1 MKRLNCTVKD
11 VFRRQNMIVNA
22 VRMLADNGYTEHA
35 ATYAVVRDNM
45 NNALAYVSAHMDMD
59 EYRAAELYLN
69 SKKTEKEV
77 ADIAYFTDRT
87 VRRHICKACDLIAR
101 YYAEYWGIILMPTS
115 VKSVECT
122 PPAGTLWEK
131 INSAINGSIE
141 NACIAAAY
149 FCEHDSVN
157 YICNNYKVGI
167 DKVKKIVAGFNSTA
181 TLMDMPAEKRHAV

>member
-1 MKRLNCTVKD
+1 MKRFNCTVKD

-22 VRMLADNGYTEHA
+22 VRMLADNGYTEPA
-35 ATYAVVRDNM
+35 ATYAVIRDNM
-45 NNALAYVSAHMDMD
+45 NNALAYVSAHMDKD

-69 SKKTEKEV
+69 SKKTEKQV
-77 ADIAYFTDRT
+77 AEISYFTDRT
-87 VRRHICKACDLIAR
+87 VRRHICKACDLVAK
-101 YYAEYWGIILMPTS
+101 YYEQYWGVILMPTC

-141 NACIAAAY
+141 NACIAVAFFY
-149 FCEHDSVN
+149 EHDSVN

-167 DKVKKIVAGFNSTA
+167 DKVKKIVSGFNSTA